1 MNYQQSMIR
10 SYPILVMLKSSIQ
23 CLYKDESLIK
33 ILVKL
38 QALFPMQMDYG
49 LLLFTTVKHHAARRL
64 PHREVGIAA

>member
-1 MNYQQSMIR
+1 MIR
-10 SYPILVMLKSSIQ
+10 SYPILAMLKSSIQ

-49 LLLFTTVKHHAARRL
+49 LLLFTTML
-64 PHREVGIAA
+64 PDACHIAKLVSPREI